1 MSKTSFG
8 LNALAMIATSCFS
21 HALAQSPTIGSIVG
35 MAVDE
40 RQRPLSGVEIRSGTR
55 SAQTGL
61 DGRFVLDSLEVGRRL
76 FMARRVGY
84 GPESLTVNF
93 DPAKYDTL
101 EFVMYAAT
109 TTLDRLDVVD
119 NPIVS
124 ARLEGFERRRE
135 RKNGGQFVTRADIE
149 RRMPQNTS
157 DIMRR
162 LQGVRIVDSMGVQLP
177 VSTRGPKM
185 TLTSRGASPIAPC
198 VMRVGVDGLMKEPY
212 FPMNTIPVADIHG
225 VEVYSGAA
233 TMPPEFGGARK
244 DVGCGLIMI
253 WTRSR

>member
-1 MSKTSFG
+1 MSKYLFG
-8 LNALAMIATSCFS
+8 LNAFAMIATSCFS
-21 HALAQSPTIGSIVG
+21 HALAQSPRTGSLVG
-35 MAVDE
+35 LAVDE
-40 RQRPLSGVEIRSGTR
+40 RNRPLAGVEIRSGSRATE
-55 SAQTGL
+55 TGV
-61 DGRFVLDSLEVGRRL
+61 DGRFVLDSLETGRRQFL
-76 FMARRVGY
+76 ARRVGY
-84 GPESLTVNF
+84 SPESLTVNF
-93 DPAKYDTL
+93 DPRKNDTL
-101 EFVMYAAT
+101 QFVMYAAA

-135 RKNGGQFVTRADIE
+135 RRNGGQFITRSDIE
-149 RRMPQNTS
+149 HRMPQVTS

-185 TLTSRGASPIAPC
+185 TLTSRGGSPIAPC
-198 VMRVGVDGLMKEPY
+198 VLRVGVDGMLKEPY
-212 FPMNTIPVADIHG
+212 FPMNTIPVEDIHG

-233 TMPPEFGGARK
+233 TLPPEFGGARK
-244 DVGCGLIMI
+244 DAGCGLIMI